1 MDIHLTLYETRVL
14 GSLIEKEKT
23 TPDQYPLSLNALTNA
38 CNQKSNRDPV
48 LEIEEETVQT
58 IIDFVPTVVKDEAD
72 TIFLPGTAW
81 RGLDAV
87 EPLEQKLGTT
97 VISVNQATIW
107 LALRR
112 IGWTEPIQGYGSLLR
127 KMA

>member
-1 MDIHLTLYETRVL
+1 M
-14 GSLIEKEKT
+14 
-23 TPDQYPLSLNALTNA
+23 
-38 CNQKSNRDPV
+38 
-48 LEIEEETVQT
+48 
-58 IIDFVPTVVKDEAD
+58 VKDEAD

-87 EPLEQKLGTT
+87 EALEQKLGKT

-112 IGWTEPIQGYGSLLR
+112 IGWTEPIQGFGSLLR
-127 KMA
+127 KLA

>member
-1 MDIHLTLYETRVL
+1 MLEEAGFEVL
-14 GSLIEKEKT
+14 SADGEPWMQDSMN
-23 TPDQYPLSLNALTNA
+23 P
-38 CNQKSNRDPV
+38 
-48 LEIEEETVQT
+48 LEIEEESVQT
-58 IIDFVPTVVKDEAD
+58 ILDFVPTVVKDEAD

-87 EPLEQKLGTT
+87 EPLEKRLGKT

-112 IGWTEPIQGYGSLLR
+112 IGWTEAIRGFGNLLR
-127 KMA
+127 NLD